1 MLVETTIRK
10 PTMGFSQ
17 LQKYGRDL
25 HLDLHLGYIYVH
37 HISSAIPYNTSA
49 SFSKKKKNHNS
60 FFFFFGFSLLLSIAK
75 PKNGWGLIVKLT
87 RSERKENSGSSPV
100 EKKIR
105 RDH

>member
-49 SFSKKKKNHNS
+49 SFSKKKK
-60 FFFFFGFSLLLSIAK
+60 
-75 PKNGWGLIVKLT
+75 P
-87 RSERKENSGSSPV
+87 
-100 EKKIR
+100 
-105 RDH
+105 

>member
-60 FFFFFGFSLLLSIAK
+60 FFFFLFFSVTFNRKAK
-75 PKNGWGLIVKLT
+75 KRLGTN
-87 RSERKENSGSSPV
+87 SEA
-100 EKKIR
+100 
-105 RDH
+105 

>member
-49 SFSKKKKNHNS
+49 SFSKKKKTITL
-60 FFFFFGFSLLLSIAK
+60 FFFFCFSLLLSIAK
-75 PKNGWGLIVKLT
+75 PKNGWGLIVKLR

>member
-49 SFSKKKKNHNS
+49 RFSKKKKKTITL
-60 FFFFFGFSLLLSIAK
+60 FFFFGFSLLLSIAK
-75 PKNGWGLIVKLT
+75 PKTAG
-87 RSERKENSGSSPV
+87 
-100 EKKIR
+100 
-105 RDH
+105 DY

>member
-49 SFSKKKKNHNS
+49 SFSKKQNHNS
-60 FFFFFGFSLLLSIAK
+60 FFFLVFLCYFQSQSQKLLGANSEAK
-75 PKNGWGLIVKLT
+75 TI
-87 RSERKENSGSSPV
+87 
-100 EKKIR
+100 
-105 RDH
+105 

>member
-60 FFFFFGFSLLLSIAK
+60 FFFFWFFSVTFNRKA
-75 PKNGWGLIVKLT
+75 KNGWGLLVKLR